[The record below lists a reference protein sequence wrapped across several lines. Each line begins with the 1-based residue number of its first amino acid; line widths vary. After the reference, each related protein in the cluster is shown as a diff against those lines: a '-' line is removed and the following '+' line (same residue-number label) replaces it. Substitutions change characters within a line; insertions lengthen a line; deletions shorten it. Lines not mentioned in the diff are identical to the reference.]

1 MSRSHIAKW
10 LRDRVAEA
18 ARHRCGYCL
27 SAERVVGARMEIDH
41 IIPRSAGGLTEED
54 NLWLAC
60 SLCNDHKSDRIAA
73 TDPLTGALVPL
84 FDPRHQVWGG
94 HFRWNAAGDTIVGT
108 TPSGRATV
116 VALALNRA
124 SLLVARRL
132 WIEAG
137 WHPPED

>member
-1 MSRSHIAKW
+1 MSRSYIAKW

-27 SAERVVGARMEIDH
+27 SAESVVGTRMEMDH

-60 SLCNDHKSDRIAA
+60 SLGNDHKSDRIAA
-73 TDPLTGALVPL
+73 FDPLTGDLVPL
-84 FDPRHQVWGG
+84 FDPRHQVWSE
-94 HFRWNAAGDTIVGT
+94 HFRWNAAGDRIVGT
-108 TPSGRATV
+108 MASGRATV
-116 VALALNRA
+116 AALALNRA

-132 WIEAG
+132 WVKAG
-137 WHPPED
+137 WHPPKD